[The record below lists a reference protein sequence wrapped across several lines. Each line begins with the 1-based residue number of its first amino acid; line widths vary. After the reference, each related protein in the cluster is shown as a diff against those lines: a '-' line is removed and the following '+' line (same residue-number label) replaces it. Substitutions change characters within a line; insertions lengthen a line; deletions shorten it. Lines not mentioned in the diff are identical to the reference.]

1 VLRGAEIAAHTSS
14 VRRQSSRSPEARD
27 GRCGEEGT
35 VELVRR
41 TPKLMVLREEVELG
55 RDRCKDDESGAWE
68 PWERLPPQRGGAW
81 RLGGAETKLYPLPL
95 GYAAGEGGDFFMW
108 VPTHAPCFALRRPVL
123 LQIV

>member
-41 TPKLMVLREEVELG
+41 TPKLTVLREEVELG

-95 GYAAGEGGDFFMW
+95 GYAA
-108 VPTHAPCFALRRPVL
+108 
-123 LQIV
+123 